1 VIASNNDGVWNETGA
16 SVDFTIPPAFVQTKW
31 FLAIWIVAGAAS
43 LWLLFILRLRQIQ
56 QRMRGRLE
64 ERLSE
69 RERIARDLH
78 DTLLQGMQGL
88 VFKFQAA
95 AERLPSSDSNRD
107 RLEEALNL
115 ADEVL
120 EDGRSNLAGLRGF
133 SSESQ
138 ELFAAL
144 TVLGQSLAAD
154 RSIKFHSESEGE
166 SKVLHPV
173 VREEAYRIGAEA
185 LTNSFNHAKASS
197 IELEIR
203 YGTAALSLLVR
214 DDGIGIEESALVET
228 GRAGHFG
235 LVGMRERAAK
245 ISSRIEIF
253 TRPGAGT
260 EVQLRVPATMAYR
273 SRTLDKSKSWLARI
287 FRADPGRD

>member
-1 VIASNNDGVWNETGA
+1 V
-16 SVDFTIPPAFVQTKW
+16 
-31 FLAIWIVAGAAS
+31 

-56 QRMRGRLE
+56 ERIRGRLE

-95 AERLPSSDSNRD
+95 AERLPSIDSNRD

-120 EDGRSNLAGLRGF
+120 EDGRSKLAGLRGF

-144 TVLGQSLAAD
+144 TAVGQSLAAD

-166 SKVLHPV
+166 PKVLHPV

-185 LTNSFNHAKASS
+185 LTNSVNHAKASS

-203 YGTAALSLLVR
+203 YGTAALSLLIR

-235 LVGMRERAAK
+235 LVGMRERAAR
-245 ISSRIEIF
+245 ISSHVEIF

-260 EVQLRVPATMAYR
+260 EVRLRVAATMAYR
-273 SRTLDKSKSWLARI
+273 SRTPDKSQSWVARL
-287 FRADPGRD
+287 FRADTGPNET

>member
-1 VIASNNDGVWNETGA
+1 MDIAGTGRRVGIIA
-16 SVDFTIPPAFVQTKW
+16 VVFTAV
-31 FLAIWIVAGAAS
+31 
-43 LWLLFILRLRQIQ
+43 LWLIFILRLRQIQ
-56 QRMRGRLE
+56 ERIRGRLE
-64 ERLSE
+64 ARMSE

-95 AERLPSSDSNRD
+95 AERLPSSDSNRS

-115 ADEVL
+115 ADQVL
-120 EDGRSNLAGLRGF
+120 EDGRGKLAGLRGF

-144 TVLGQSLAAD
+144 TAVGQSLAAD

-166 SKVLHPV
+166 PKVLHPV

-185 LTNSFNHAKASS
+185 LTNAFNHAKAGS
-197 IELEIR
+197 IELELR

-214 DDGIGIEESALVET
+214 DDGVGIEQSTLAKP
-228 GRAGHFG
+228 GRADHFG

-245 ISSRIEIF
+245 ISSRIEMF

-260 EVQLRVPATMAYR
+260 EVRLRVPATMAYR
-273 SRTLDKSKSWLARI
+273 SRTPGKSTCWVARL
-287 FRADPGRD
+287 FRADPGPDEI